1 MSELDFKKQLL
12 INEFK
17 TLSKGKNNDEILPL
31 ILALSRKAQQ
41 SGISFSKDDIYLI
54 IDQVKDGLTPKEQQL
69 LPQLLMLLEQ
79 RRYNK
84 PETDRDFLPVLL
96 PACFTFYLKD
106 SITLLFTVCHP
117 DLFCRLHHIDK
128 ACLCFGNSSRL

>member
-17 TLSKGKNNDEILPL
+17 TLSKGKSNDEILPL
-31 ILALSRKAQQ
+31 ILALNRKAQQ

-79 RRYNK
+79 R
-84 PETDRDFLPVLL
+84 
-96 PACFTFYLKD
+96 
-106 SITLLFTVCHP
+106 
-117 DLFCRLHHIDK
+117 
-128 ACLCFGNSSRL
+128 

>member
-17 TLSKGKNNDEILPL
+17 TLSKGKSNDEILPL

-41 SGISFSKDDIYLI
+41 
-54 IDQVKDGLTPKEQQL
+54 L

-79 RRYNK
+79 R
-84 PETDRDFLPVLL
+84 
-96 PACFTFYLKD
+96 
-106 SITLLFTVCHP
+106 
-117 DLFCRLHHIDK
+117 
-128 ACLCFGNSSRL
+128 

>member
-54 IDQVKDGLTPKEQQL
+54 IDQVKDGLTPQEQQL

-79 RRYNK
+79 R
-84 PETDRDFLPVLL
+84 
-96 PACFTFYLKD
+96 
-106 SITLLFTVCHP
+106 
-117 DLFCRLHHIDK
+117 
-128 ACLCFGNSSRL
+128 

>member
-31 ILALSRKAQQ
+31 IL
-41 SGISFSKDDIYLI
+41 

-79 RRYNK
+79 R
-84 PETDRDFLPVLL
+84 
-96 PACFTFYLKD
+96 
-106 SITLLFTVCHP
+106 
-117 DLFCRLHHIDK
+117 
-128 ACLCFGNSSRL
+128 

>member
-54 IDQVKDGLTPKEQQL
+54 IDHRHSGALSL
-69 LPQLLMLLEQ
+69 L
-79 RRYNK
+79 
-84 PETDRDFLPVLL
+84 
-96 PACFTFYLKD
+96 
-106 SITLLFTVCHP
+106 
-117 DLFCRLHHIDK
+117 
-128 ACLCFGNSSRL
+128 

>member
-17 TLSKGKNNDEILPL
+17 TLSKGKSNDEILPL

-54 IDQVKDGLTPKEQQL
+54 IDQVKNGLTPKDQQL

-79 RRYNK
+79 R
-84 PETDRDFLPVLL
+84 
-96 PACFTFYLKD
+96 
-106 SITLLFTVCHP
+106 
-117 DLFCRLHHIDK
+117 
-128 ACLCFGNSSRL
+128 

>member
-17 TLSKGKNNDEILPL
+17 TLSKGKSNEEILPL

-79 RRYNK
+79 R
-84 PETDRDFLPVLL
+84 
-96 PACFTFYLKD
+96 
-106 SITLLFTVCHP
+106 
-117 DLFCRLHHIDK
+117 
-128 ACLCFGNSSRL
+128 

>member
-17 TLSKGKNNDEILPL
+17 TLSKGKSNDE

-79 RRYNK
+79 R
-84 PETDRDFLPVLL
+84 
-96 PACFTFYLKD
+96 
-106 SITLLFTVCHP
+106 
-117 DLFCRLHHIDK
+117 
-128 ACLCFGNSSRL
+128 

>member
-31 ILALSRKAQQ
+31 ILALSRKVQQ

-79 RRYNK
+79 R
-84 PETDRDFLPVLL
+84 
-96 PACFTFYLKD
+96 
-106 SITLLFTVCHP
+106 
-117 DLFCRLHHIDK
+117 
-128 ACLCFGNSSRL
+128 

>member
-79 RRYNK
+79 R
-84 PETDRDFLPVLL
+84 
-96 PACFTFYLKD
+96 
-106 SITLLFTVCHP
+106 
-117 DLFCRLHHIDK
+117 
-128 ACLCFGNSSRL
+128 

>member
-12 INEFK
+12 ITEFK
-17 TLSKGKNNDEILPL
+17 TLSKGKSNDEILPL

-54 IDQVKDGLTPKEQQL
+54 INQVKDGLTPKEQQL

-79 RRYNK
+79 R
-84 PETDRDFLPVLL
+84 
-96 PACFTFYLKD
+96 
-106 SITLLFTVCHP
+106 
-117 DLFCRLHHIDK
+117 
-128 ACLCFGNSSRL
+128 

>member
-17 TLSKGKNNDEILPL
+17 TLSKGKSNDEILPL

-54 IDQVKDGLTPKEQQL
+54 IDQVKDGLTPIEQQL

-79 RRYNK
+79 R
-84 PETDRDFLPVLL
+84 
-96 PACFTFYLKD
+96 
-106 SITLLFTVCHP
+106 
-117 DLFCRLHHIDK
+117 
-128 ACLCFGNSSRL
+128 

>member
-17 TLSKGKNNDEILPL
+17 TLSKGKSNDEILPL
-31 ILALSRKAQQ
+31 ILALSRKSQQ

-54 IDQVKDGLTPKEQQL
+54 INQVKDGLTPKEQQL

-79 RRYNK
+79 R
-84 PETDRDFLPVLL
+84 
-96 PACFTFYLKD
+96 
-106 SITLLFTVCHP
+106 
-117 DLFCRLHHIDK
+117 
-128 ACLCFGNSSRL
+128 

>member
-17 TLSKGKNNDEILPL
+17 TLSKGKSNDEILPL

-54 IDQVKDGLTPKEQQL
+54 INQVKDGLTPWK
-69 LPQLLMLLEQ
+69 
-79 RRYNK
+79 RRR
-84 PETDRDFLPVLL
+84 T
-96 PACFTFYLKD
+96 A
-106 SITLLFTVCHP
+106 
-117 DLFCRLHHIDK
+117 
-128 ACLCFGNSSRL
+128 

>member
-69 LPQLLMLLEQ
+69 LPQLLILLEQ
-79 RRYNK
+79 R
-84 PETDRDFLPVLL
+84 
-96 PACFTFYLKD
+96 
-106 SITLLFTVCHP
+106 
-117 DLFCRLHHIDK
+117 
-128 ACLCFGNSSRL
+128 

>member
-17 TLSKGKNNDEILPL
+17 TLSKGKSNDEILPL

-54 IDQVKDGLTPKEQQL
+54 INQVKDGLTPKEQQL
-69 LPQLLMLLEQ
+69 LPRLLMLLEQ
-79 RRYNK
+79 R
-84 PETDRDFLPVLL
+84 
-96 PACFTFYLKD
+96 
-106 SITLLFTVCHP
+106 
-117 DLFCRLHHIDK
+117 
-128 ACLCFGNSSRL
+128 

>member
-17 TLSKGKNNDEILPL
+17 TLSKGKSNDEILPL

-69 LPQLLMLLEQ
+69 LPQLLILLEQ
-79 RRYNK
+79 R
-84 PETDRDFLPVLL
+84 
-96 PACFTFYLKD
+96 
-106 SITLLFTVCHP
+106 
-117 DLFCRLHHIDK
+117 
-128 ACLCFGNSSRL
+128 

>member
-31 ILALSRKAQQ
+31 ILALSRKAQP

-79 RRYNK
+79 R
-84 PETDRDFLPVLL
+84 
-96 PACFTFYLKD
+96 
-106 SITLLFTVCHP
+106 
-117 DLFCRLHHIDK
+117 
-128 ACLCFGNSSRL
+128 

>member
-17 TLSKGKNNDEILPL
+17 TLSKGKSNDEILPL

-54 IDQVKDGLTPKEQQL
+54 IDQVKDGLPPKDQQL

-79 RRYNK
+79 R
-84 PETDRDFLPVLL
+84 
-96 PACFTFYLKD
+96 
-106 SITLLFTVCHP
+106 
-117 DLFCRLHHIDK
+117 
-128 ACLCFGNSSRL
+128 

>member
-17 TLSKGKNNDEILPL
+17 TLSKGKSNDESLPL

-79 RRYNK
+79 R
-84 PETDRDFLPVLL
+84 
-96 PACFTFYLKD
+96 
-106 SITLLFTVCHP
+106 
-117 DLFCRLHHIDK
+117 
-128 ACLCFGNSSRL
+128 

>member
-17 TLSKGKNNDEILPL
+17 TLSKGKSNDEILSL

-54 IDQVKDGLTPKEQQL
+54 INQVKDGLTPKEQQL

-79 RRYNK
+79 R
-84 PETDRDFLPVLL
+84 
-96 PACFTFYLKD
+96 
-106 SITLLFTVCHP
+106 
-117 DLFCRLHHIDK
+117 
-128 ACLCFGNSSRL
+128 

>member
-17 TLSKGKNNDEILPL
+17 TLSKGKSNDEILPL

-79 RRYNK
+79 R
-84 PETDRDFLPVLL
+84 
-96 PACFTFYLKD
+96 
-106 SITLLFTVCHP
+106 
-117 DLFCRLHHIDK
+117 
-128 ACLCFGNSSRL
+128 

>member
-12 INEFK
+12 INEIK
-17 TLSKGKNNDEILPL
+17 TLSKGKSNDEILPL

-54 IDQVKDGLTPKEQQL
+54 INQVKDGLTPKEQQL

-79 RRYNK
+79 R
-84 PETDRDFLPVLL
+84 
-96 PACFTFYLKD
+96 
-106 SITLLFTVCHP
+106 
-117 DLFCRLHHIDK
+117 
-128 ACLCFGNSSRL
+128 

>member
-1 MSELDFKKQLL
+1 MSELNFKKQLL

-79 RRYNK
+79 R
-84 PETDRDFLPVLL
+84 
-96 PACFTFYLKD
+96 
-106 SITLLFTVCHP
+106 
-117 DLFCRLHHIDK
+117 
-128 ACLCFGNSSRL
+128 

>member
-31 ILALSRKAQQ
+31 VLALSRKAQQ

-79 RRYNK
+79 R
-84 PETDRDFLPVLL
+84 
-96 PACFTFYLKD
+96 
-106 SITLLFTVCHP
+106 
-117 DLFCRLHHIDK
+117 
-128 ACLCFGNSSRL
+128 

>member
-17 TLSKGKNNDEILPL
+17 TLSKGKSNDEILPL

-54 IDQVKDGLTPKEQQL
+54 IDQLKDGLTPKEQQL

-79 RRYNK
+79 R
-84 PETDRDFLPVLL
+84 
-96 PACFTFYLKD
+96 
-106 SITLLFTVCHP
+106 
-117 DLFCRLHHIDK
+117 
-128 ACLCFGNSSRL
+128 

>member
-17 TLSKGKNNDEILPL
+17 TLSKGKSNDEILPL

-54 IDQVKDGLTPKEQQL
+54 NQVKDGLTPKEQQL

-79 RRYNK
+79 R
-84 PETDRDFLPVLL
+84 
-96 PACFTFYLKD
+96 
-106 SITLLFTVCHP
+106 
-117 DLFCRLHHIDK
+117 
-128 ACLCFGNSSRL
+128 

>member
-1 MSELDFKKQLL
+1 MSELEFKKQLL

-17 TLSKGKNNDEILPL
+17 TLSKGKSNDEILPL

-79 RRYNK
+79 R
-84 PETDRDFLPVLL
+84 
-96 PACFTFYLKD
+96 
-106 SITLLFTVCHP
+106 
-117 DLFCRLHHIDK
+117 
-128 ACLCFGNSSRL
+128 

>member
-41 SGISFSKDDIYLI
+41 SGITFSKDDIYLI

-79 RRYNK
+79 R
-84 PETDRDFLPVLL
+84 
-96 PACFTFYLKD
+96 
-106 SITLLFTVCHP
+106 
-117 DLFCRLHHIDK
+117 
-128 ACLCFGNSSRL
+128 

>member
-17 TLSKGKNNDEILPL
+17 TLSKGKSNDEILPL

-41 SGISFSKDDIYLI
+41 SGISFSKDDIYLVS
-54 IDQVKDGLTPKEQQL
+54 DQVKDGVTPKEQQL

-79 RRYNK
+79 R
-84 PETDRDFLPVLL
+84 
-96 PACFTFYLKD
+96 
-106 SITLLFTVCHP
+106 
-117 DLFCRLHHIDK
+117 
-128 ACLCFGNSSRL
+128 

>member
-17 TLSKGKNNDEILPL
+17 TLSKGKSNDEILPL

-69 LPQLLMLLEQ
+69 LPQLLMLLDQ
-79 RRYNK
+79 R
-84 PETDRDFLPVLL
+84 
-96 PACFTFYLKD
+96 
-106 SITLLFTVCHP
+106 
-117 DLFCRLHHIDK
+117 
-128 ACLCFGNSSRL
+128 

>member
-54 IDQVKDGLTPKEQQL
+54 INQGKDGLTPKEQQL

-79 RRYNK
+79 R
-84 PETDRDFLPVLL
+84 
-96 PACFTFYLKD
+96 
-106 SITLLFTVCHP
+106 
-117 DLFCRLHHIDK
+117 
-128 ACLCFGNSSRL
+128 

>member
-12 INEFK
+12 INETK
-17 TLSKGKNNDEILPL
+17 THSKGNSNEEILPR
-31 ILALSRKAQQ
+31 ILAISRKAQQ

-79 RRYNK
+79 R
-84 PETDRDFLPVLL
+84 
-96 PACFTFYLKD
+96 
-106 SITLLFTVCHP
+106 
-117 DLFCRLHHIDK
+117 
-128 ACLCFGNSSRL
+128 

>member
-54 IDQVKDGLTPKEQQL
+54 INQVKDGLTPKEQQL
-69 LPQLLMLLEQ
+69 LPQLLMLLDQ
-79 RRYNK
+79 R
-84 PETDRDFLPVLL
+84 
-96 PACFTFYLKD
+96 
-106 SITLLFTVCHP
+106 
-117 DLFCRLHHIDK
+117 
-128 ACLCFGNSSRL
+128 